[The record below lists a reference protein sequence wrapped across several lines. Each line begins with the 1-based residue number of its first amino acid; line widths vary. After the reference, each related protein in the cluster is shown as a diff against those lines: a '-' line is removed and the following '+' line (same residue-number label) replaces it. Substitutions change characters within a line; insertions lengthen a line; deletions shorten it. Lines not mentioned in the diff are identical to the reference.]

1 MRKTL
6 FLSISAVIAVF
17 FIIFLLN
24 GFNRDFVEENYNTA
38 IKIGNYEVVVE
49 IVDDEEERSRGLGWR
64 KDLPEDSGMLF
75 IFEIPAQ
82 YSFWMKDMRFP
93 IDIIWI
99 SENSEIVAISE
110 NIIPET
116 YPASFSPS
124 EPVKYVLEVN
134 AGWANKNNIKEGD
147 FIEL

>member
-6 FLSISAVIAVF
+6 FLSISAIITVF
-17 FIIFLLN
+17 FIVFLIN
-24 GFNRDFVEENYNTA
+24 DFSRELVEENYNTA
-38 IKIGNYEVVVE
+38 IKIGNHEIVVE
-49 IVDDEEERSRGLGWR
+49 VVDDEEERSRGLGWR

-75 IFEIPAQ
+75 VFEISAQ

-99 SENSEIVAISE
+99 NENKEIVAISE

-116 YPASFSPS
+116 YPAAFSPS